1 MSDRV
6 IFELFVIP
14 NPLFG
19 LCCNNFAIIILIVL
33 CLTFMFVEFE
43 MLIKLHHPSTNYFS
57 WYFIWQDSIFILGDY
72 CDCNNHNDWISVGF
86 LFFDN
91 D

>member
-1 MSDRV
+1 
-6 IFELFVIP
+6 
-14 NPLFG
+14 
-19 LCCNNFAIIILIVL
+19 
-33 CLTFMFVEFE
+33 
-43 MLIKLHHPSTNYFS
+43 
-57 WYFIWQDSIFILGDY
+57 LGDY